1 MAGIGPHLVFDG
13 FGCPA
18 GPLEDLQALE
28 LLLEGLPGRVHVTRL
43 LPPHVIRHGVPGPN
57 AGLSG
62 FVLIAGGHVSVHTFP
77 KRKFVTVD
85 VFASADFDVEDALR
99 ELTAAFRPKR
109 VDWKLLDRGLEYP
122 RHLGDNRQRVES
134 DRRAVVARAM
144 GLGVS
149 R

>member
-13 FGCPA
+13 FGCPTA
-18 GPLEDLQALE
+18 PLEDFEALRD
-28 LLLEGLPGRVHVTRL
+28 LLDGLPGRVHLTRL
-43 LPPHVIRHGVPGPN
+43 MPPHVVRHGEPGPQ

-62 FVLIAGGHVSVHTFP
+62 IALIAGGHVGAHTFP
-77 KRKFVTVD
+77 NRKFVTVD
-85 VFASADFDVEDALR
+85 VFACADFDVEDALR
-99 ELTAAFRPKR
+99 ELTGAFRPKR
-109 VDWKLLDRGLEYP
+109 VDWKLLDRGLDYP
-122 RHLGDNRQRVES
+122 RHLGDSRQRVES